1 MVGSAIILAGGRS
14 SRMGMSKA
22 LLPFDG
28 EPLIAHLVNRI
39 APLFSELIVV
49 GAPGQDLP
57 TTQARIVRD
66 DVAYQGP
73 LAGIAYGL
81 RSLVGPSA
89 FVTSTD
95 AGFLKQELVAHL
107 ISRLG
112 GNEAVVPRWEGRLQ
126 PLVAVYSRRVLG
138 SIEAQLA
145 EGDLTLLHLFD
156 RLKPVYVDDS
166 EIRRFDPDGESFIS
180 INTPLEY
187 ERAVARWRDRA

>member
-1 MVGSAIILAGGRS
+1 
-14 SRMGMSKA
+14 MGMSKA

-28 EPLIAHLVNRI
+28 EPLIVHLVNRI

-57 TTQARIVRD
+57 KTRARIVRD
-66 DVAYQGP
+66 EVAYQGP

-81 RSLVGPSA
+81 RSLAGPSA

-95 AGFLKQELVAHL
+95 AGFLRRELVAHL

-112 GNEAVVPRWEGRLQ
+112 GNEAVVPQWEGHLQ
-126 PLVAVYSRRVLG
+126 PLVAVYSRRVL
-138 SIEAQLA
+138 SPIEAQLA
-145 EGDLTLLHLFD
+145 EGDFTLRHLLD
-156 RLKPVYVDDS
+156 RVKPLYVDES

-180 INTPLEY
+180 INTPMEY
-187 ERAVARWRDRA
+187 ERAVARWRDRD